1 MEVSGRKRTGSG
13 WVAESNVPVRGVAER
28 LVLGRAATAQRV
40 VFGRGALPELY
51 AHQVDA
57 AGNRVRPVVGD
68 GDHRRAASPPPL
80 HDARLL
86 VCRPRPTLLLPPPL
100 LLPPAPCRPAP
111 TL

>member
-1 MEVSGRKRTGSG
+1 MQVSGRKRTGSG
-13 WVAESNVPVRGVAER
+13 WVAESNVPVRAVAER

-68 GDHRRAASPPPL
+68 GDHRRAPLPPRSAPRPLPTARPPPAPSPSRPRLSPPP
-80 HDARLL
+80 A
-86 VCRPRPTLLLPPPL
+86 PP
-100 LLPPAPCRPAP
+100 
-111 TL
+111 

>member
-28 LVLGRAATAQRV
+28 LVLGRAATAQCV

-68 GDHRRAASPPPL
+68 GDHRRALYPPRL
-80 HDARLL
+80 DRLARAPQ
-86 VCRPRPTLLLPPPL
+86 RPPRAPPHRPAPLLPPP
-100 LLPPAPCRPAP
+100 PA
-111 TL
+111 